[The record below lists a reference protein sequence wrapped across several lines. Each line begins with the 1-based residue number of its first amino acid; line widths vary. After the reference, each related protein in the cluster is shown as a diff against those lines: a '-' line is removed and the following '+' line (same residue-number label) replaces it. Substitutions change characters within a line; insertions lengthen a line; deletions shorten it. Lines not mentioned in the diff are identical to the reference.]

1 MHKSAIF
8 GLFLMASLLMGTS
21 LNMNMFVSANAQGM
35 EQYGNDP
42 YGSSYESSYDAQPYY
57 SPQEPS
63 YGPHQP
69 SYDQPRH
76 DYRQSSYSDYSDYKT
91 KDKKYECRTGPFEGF
106 FVSSV
111 EFCDPKNKKFD
122 KDDRKDRDRDRDR
135 DNKTGAQGPPGPI
148 GPIGP
153 IGP

>member
-21 LNMNMFVSANAQGM
+21 LNMNMFSSANAQGM
-35 EQYGNDP
+35 GQYDNSYQQSYGNDP
-42 YGSSYESSYDAQPYY
+42 YGSSYDSSYGYDTQSSYGP
-57 SPQEPS
+57 EKPS
-63 YGPHQP
+63 YGPEKPSYGPEKP

-76 DYRQSSYSDYSDYKT
+76 DYRQSSYGDYSDYKT

-106 FVSSV
+106 FVGSV

-122 KDDRKDRDRDRDR
+122 DKKGQR
-135 DNKTGAQGPPGPI
+135 
-148 GPIGP
+148 
-153 IGP
+153 